1 MALEFQQQ
9 HDNIMKK
16 YASSSVTVTFKP
28 GHIKTQGRTA
38 NQMKN
43 PLWEITNSQTGEVTD
58 IVMYCEPNQYCKL
71 CPASYQKILEYEVTH
86 NKGEKMTWYRTQ
98 NGYISC
104 HSNNVFIHQ
113 VIMGTW
119 GQDDHNNTNVVV
131 HLDRNPLN
139 NRYDNL
145 RISILQEHQ
154 KYNSSAAA
162 AGDNDKRKRK
172 HSAKELP
179 PGLTQNMMK
188 RHVSYYHEWLNT
200 EHTKN
205 REFFKVEHPK
215 LEKPWMTSKSEKVPL
230 LQKLEHANQ
239 VASDLEKGIF
249 PDSTA
254 SASSA
259 TAPAAVLPKYISL
272 IVMREK
278 PHLVYERRRPDTG
291 AREGLRMVLPTNYT
305 IEDEI
310 VKMKEKVEAKYGA
323 GAMD

>member
-1 MALEFQQQ
+1 MTLEFQQQ
-9 HDNIMKK
+9 HDYITQK

-38 NQMKN
+38 NHMKN
-43 PLWEITNSQTGEVTD
+43 PLWEITNSRTGEVTD
-58 IVMYCEPNQYCKL
+58 IVMYCEPNQYCQL
-71 CPASYQKILEYEVTH
+71 CPTSYQKILEYEATH

-104 HSNNVFIHQ
+104 HSNNNVFIHQ
-113 VIMGTW
+113 VIMDTW
-119 GQDDHNNTNVVV
+119 GEDDHNNTNVVA

-162 AGDNDKRKRK
+162 GGDNDKRERK

-179 PGLTQNMMK
+179 SGLTQTMMK

-200 EHTKN
+200 EHTKS

-254 SASSA
+254 SASS
-259 TAPAAVLPKYISL
+259 TTVPAAVLPKYISL

-278 PHLVYERRRPDTG
+278 PHLVYERRRDG
-291 AREGLRMVLPTNYT
+291 VREVLRMVLPTNY
-305 IEDEI
+305 IIKDEI
-310 VKMKEKVEAKYGA
+310 EKLKQKVEAKYGA